1 MWRSHASLDE
11 AVIIGVAN
19 IICLKQTSLKK
30 RQALLVAFS
39 GAGDRGRTCMLLA
52 LDPKSSASANSAT
65 PAYITVALSSNG
77 GIIAQI
83 ISFVNT

>member
-1 MWRSHASLDE
+1 MPTAASQHH
-11 AVIIGVAN
+11 ISPN
-19 IICLKQTSLKK
+19 TK
-30 RQALLVAFS
+30 RNPNPSPTGFGFGFLLF